1 MSRRSKLVVAAVALL
16 AAAALAFFIWRGRTG
31 GVAEVYPVSNLNV
44 FGDDYAT
51 MSGTIEAGK
60 VQEVRL
66 ANGIVNEMRVKEG
79 DKVNEGDVL
88 MVYDTE
94 SYQITLLTDEA
105 KIAVLEASLNS
116 AKREIS
122 RLSGLRPSEQGGGG
136 GGGTRTIDHGALKLL
151 GSVTSDSQGVD
162 GEEYGSECE
171 RVFLCTSDAVVSADY
186 LKSLRGT
193 NRSVEFRLYREEMVE
208 GVSTQVC
215 FGSWIVNGK
224 DLPKTVTSYEPVDP
238 VIANVKVSAQLDDGV
253 EWPEGVTISAQ
264 LLAGEAAQ
272 GDPQDLGA
280 AAGQRDATFKNLPV
294 KGQDGKDAAY
304 AVDVKPVREGVGEP
318 ADPSGDDGTSGD
330 DEEKL
335 VLSEDLDTLYVD
347 VETLEVR
354 KTREREGS
362 EGDDEG
368 SETHVIELTYA
379 KEYPDTLYKKVTGEA
394 IADDWQLSSN
404 IELKDDG
411 ASLVGPVEYGYG
423 KFYPR
428 NEAYE
433 RFEIVDS
440 EGNVA
445 EGDDFAYSRAEI
457 TQMIA
462 DKQREMRTTDIEL
475 RKARLAYQ
483 RDQITAQTGEVKADI
498 SGTVTKVVPY
508 DDAKVDS
515 VIIEVRGD
523 KAYTLVTYIDEL
535 SRDGIHVGDELD
547 VYSYESGSS
556 STARVTEV
564 LDAPSAD
571 GAGMG
576 FGDVNPNSSWYPVK
590 AEILDKEAPFV
601 VGEYCDVRRLGQEES
616 GGDIYLPTM
625 FVRKDAQGHY
635 VLVAGEDGRLERRQ
649 VTTGKTLWGMYLQ
662 ISSGL
667 TVDDSVA
674 FPYGKLAVEGMQTEQ
689 VDYPEY

>member
-1 MSRRSKLVVAAVALL
+1 MSRRSKLVLAAVALL

-66 ANGIVNEMRVKEG
+66 ANGIVNETRVKEG

-94 SYQITLLTDEA
+94 SYQIQLLTDKA

-136 GGGTRTIDHGALKLL
+136 GGGTRTIDHGELGLL
-151 GSVTSDSQGVD
+151 GYVSSDDQGQD
-162 GEEYGSECE
+162 GEENGSECDL
-171 RVFLCTSDAVVSADY
+171 VFFCTPDAVVSADY

-193 NRSVEFRLYREEMVE
+193 SKSVEFKLYEERQAE
-208 GVSTQVC
+208 EATTQVC

-253 EWPEGVTISAQ
+253 EWPEGVTVSAQ

-272 GDPQDLGA
+272 GDPQELGA
-280 AAGQRDATFKNLPV
+280 GADQREVTFKNLPV
-294 KGQDGKDAAY
+294 KGQDDKDVAY
-304 AVDVKPVREGVGEP
+304 EVDVKPARDGVGDP
-318 ADPSGDDGTSGD
+318 TDPSGGDGAD

-347 VETLEVR
+347 VDTLEVR

-368 SETHVIELTYA
+368 AETHVIELSYA
-379 KEYPDTLYKKVTGEA
+379 KEYPDTLYKEVTGEA
-394 IADDWQLSSN
+394 IAQDWPLDAN
-404 IELKDDG
+404 IDVGEDG
-411 ASLVGPVEYGYG
+411 AALVGSDEYGYG
-423 KFYPR
+423 KFHPR
-428 NEAYE
+428 DEVYE

-445 EGDDFAYSRAEI
+445 EGDDYVYSRAEI
-457 TQMIA
+457 AKMIA

-535 SRDGIHVGDELD
+535 SRDSIHVGDELD

-571 GAGMG
+571 GVGMG

-601 VGEYCDVRRLGQEES
+601 VGEYCDVRRIGQEES

-625 FVRKDAQGHY
+625 FVRKDERGHY
-635 VLVAGEDGRLERRQ
+635 VLIAGEDGRLERRQ

-667 TVDDSVA
+667 SVDDSVA